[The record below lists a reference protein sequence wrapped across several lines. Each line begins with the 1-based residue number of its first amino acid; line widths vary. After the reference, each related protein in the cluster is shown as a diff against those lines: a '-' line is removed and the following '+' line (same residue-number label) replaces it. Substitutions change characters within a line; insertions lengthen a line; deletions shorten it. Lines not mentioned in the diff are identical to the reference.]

1 MKTRS
6 GASQAE
12 LIKAVGNGILIGRVW
27 YTYPI
32 NGQRAGDFTCTISG
46 DSYLIEDGKI
56 TAPIAPNCLRI
67 NAHIDDVFAA
77 PSAVGIRPQPSF
89 VWGQPEAFYLPALV
103 VDDLPLTGVTERRAP
118 EE

>member
-32 NGQRAGDFTCTISG
+32 NGQRAGDFTCTVSG
-46 DSYLIEDGKI
+46 DSYLIEGGKI

-67 NAHIDDVFAA
+67 NAHIDEVFGA

-89 VWGQPEAFYLPALV
+89 VWGQAEAFYLPALV
-103 VDDLPLTGVTERRAP
+103 VDQLRMSSTLDADGSQ
-118 EE
+118 